1 MRTAARSAGY
11 GALLV
16 AAFAAAWAAG
26 SRAARTGP
34 RSRPADRDARP
45 APATGPGR
53 RPGTPTP
60 VTPPT
65 PAPGHFD
72 SAPSRVAEV
81 DGYQVRLDGDLAV
94 GAPAQVFVTVSRG
107 GAPVTDLEPL
117 EDAFG
122 RLDAMRAGDLVPAHV
137 HPDATPPAPT
147 DRAGP
152 GIAFTVEVPGGGA
165 YRLVLDFRHAGA
177 VHTAVFTLPAG

>member
-16 AAFAAAWAAG
+16 AAFTAAWTAG
-26 SRAARTGP
+26 VIV
-34 RSRPADRDARP
+34 RP
-45 APATGPGR
+45 APASLTPGAA
-53 RPGTPTP
+53 
-60 VTPPT
+60 TPPAATT
-65 PAPGHFD
+65 PAPATP
-72 SAPSRVAEV
+72 SPPAVMPPEAVPAAASRVAEV

-94 GAPAQVFVTVSRG
+94 GTPAQVFVTVSRD
-107 GAPVTDLEPL
+107 GAGVTDLEPL
-117 EDAFG
+117 DGAFG
-122 RLDAMRAGDLVPAHV
+122 RLVGLRAGDLAPAHV

-152 GIAFTVEVPGGGA
+152 GIAFSAEVPGGGT
-165 YRLVLDFRHAGA
+165 YRLILDFRHAGA

>member
-1 MRTAARSAGY
+1 MRTAIRSAGY
-11 GALLV
+11 GALVV
-16 AAFAAAWAAG
+16 AAFVGAWTAG
-26 SRAARTGP
+26 ALTR
-34 RSRPADRDARP
+34 
-45 APATGPGR
+45 
-53 RPGTPTP
+53 
-60 VTPPT
+60 T
-65 PAPGHFD
+65 PAPPPPA
-72 SAPSRVAEV
+72 SLAPEAVTAPMTTSPTRATSSNVPVVPSRVAEV

-94 GAPAQVFVTVSRG
+94 GAAAQVFVTVSRA

-117 EDAFG
+117 DGAFAQLVAT
-122 RLDAMRAGDLVPAHV
+122 RDGDLLPAHV

-152 GIAFTVEVPGGGA
+152 GIAFTAEVPDAGA

>member
-16 AAFAAAWAAG
+16 AAFASAWTAG
-26 SRAARTGP
+26 MIV
-34 RSRPADRDARP
+34 RP
-45 APATGPGR
+45 APVPLTPGAATP
-53 RPGTPTP
+53 PAATTPAP
-60 VTPPT
+60 VTPSPPT
-65 PAPGHFD
+65 VVPPEAVPA
-72 SAPSRVAEV
+72 APSRVAEV

-94 GAPAQVFVTVSRG
+94 GTSAQVFVTVSRD
-107 GAPVTDLEPL
+107 GAGVTDLEPL
-117 EDAFG
+117 DGAFG
-122 RLDAMRAGDLVPAHV
+122 RLVGLRAGDLAPAHV

-152 GIAFTVEVPGGGA
+152 GIAFTAEVPGGGT
-165 YRLVLDFRHAGA
+165 YRLILDFRHAGA

>member
-16 AAFAAAWAAG
+16 AAFTAAWTAG
-26 SRAARTGP
+26 VIV
-34 RSRPADRDARP
+34 RP
-45 APATGPGR
+45 APAPLTPGAA
-53 RPGTPTP
+53 
-60 VTPPT
+60 TPPAATT
-65 PAPGHFD
+65 PAPATP
-72 SAPSRVAEV
+72 SPPAVMPPEAVPAAPSRVAEV

-94 GAPAQVFVTVSRG
+94 GTPTQVFVTVSRD
-107 GAPVTDLEPL
+107 GAGVTDLEPL
-117 EDAFG
+117 DGAFG
-122 RLDAMRAGDLVPAHV
+122 RLVGLRAGDLAPAHV

-152 GIAFTVEVPGGGA
+152 GIAFSAEVPGGGT
-165 YRLVLDFRHAGA
+165 YRLILDFRHAGA

>member
-1 MRTAARSAGY
+1 MRTAARSAGE

-16 AAFAAAWAAG
+16 AAFASAWTAG
-26 SRAARTGP
+26 MIV
-34 RSRPADRDARP
+34 RP
-45 APATGPGR
+45 APVPLTPGAATP
-53 RPGTPTP
+53 PAATTPAP
-60 VTPPT
+60 VTPSPPT
-65 PAPGHFD
+65 VVPPEAVPA
-72 SAPSRVAEV
+72 APSRVAEV

-94 GAPAQVFVTVSRG
+94 GTPAQVFVTVSRD
-107 GAPVTDLEPL
+107 GAGVTDLEPL
-117 EDAFG
+117 DGAFG
-122 RLDAMRAGDLVPAHV
+122 RLVGLRAGDLAPAHV

-165 YRLVLDFRHAGA
+165 YRLVLGFRHAGA

>member
-1 MRTAARSAGY
+1 MAGKT
-11 GALLV
+11 V
-16 AAFAAAWAAG
+16 
-26 SRAARTGP
+26 
-34 RSRPADRDARP
+34 
-45 APATGPGR
+45 
-53 RPGTPTP
+53 
-60 VTPPT
+60 
-65 PAPGHFD
+65 
-72 SAPSRVAEV
+72 APSRVAEV

-117 EDAFG
+117 RDAFG
-122 RLDAMRAGDLVPAHV
+122 RLDAVRAGDLVPAHV

>member
-16 AAFAAAWAAG
+16 AAFTAAWTAG
-26 SRAARTGP
+26 VIV
-34 RSRPADRDARP
+34 RP
-45 APATGPGR
+45 APAPLTPGAA
-53 RPGTPTP
+53 
-60 VTPPT
+60 TPPAATT
-65 PAPGHFD
+65 PAPATPGPP
-72 SAPSRVAEV
+72 AVVPPEVGARRPPSRVAEV

-94 GAPAQVFVTVSRG
+94 GTPAQVFVTVSRD
-107 GAPVTDLEPL
+107 GAGVTDLEPL
-117 EDAFG
+117 DGAFG
-122 RLDAMRAGDLVPAHV
+122 RLVGLRAGDLAPAHV

-152 GIAFTVEVPGGGA
+152 GIAFTAEVPGGGT
-165 YRLVLDFRHAGA
+165 YRLILDFRHAGA

>member
-16 AAFAAAWAAG
+16 AAFAAAWTAG
-26 SRAARTGP
+26 MIV
-34 RSRPADRDARP
+34 RP
-45 APATGPGR
+45 APAPLTPGAA
-53 RPGTPTP
+53 
-60 VTPPT
+60 TPPAATT
-65 PAPGHFD
+65 PAPATPRPPAVVPPEAVPA
-72 SAPSRVAEV
+72 APSRVAEV

-94 GAPAQVFVTVSRG
+94 GTPAQVFVTVSRD
-107 GAPVTDLEPL
+107 GAGVTDLEPL
-117 EDAFG
+117 DGAFG
-122 RLDAMRAGDLVPAHV
+122 RLVGLRAGDLAPAHV

-152 GIAFTVEVPGGGA
+152 GIAFTAEVPGGGT
-165 YRLVLDFRHAGA
+165 YRLILDFRHAGA

>member
-16 AAFAAAWAAG
+16 AAFASAWTAG
-26 SRAARTGP
+26 MIV
-34 RSRPADRDARP
+34 RPAPVPLTPGAATPPAATTP
-45 APATGPGR
+45 APATPS
-53 RPGTPTP
+53 
-60 VTPPT
+60 PPAVVPPEAV
-65 PAPGHFD
+65 PA
-72 SAPSRVAEV
+72 APSRVDEV

-94 GAPAQVFVTVSRG
+94 GTPAQVFVTVSRD
-107 GAPVTDLEPL
+107 GAGVTDLEPL
-117 EDAFG
+117 DGAFG
-122 RLDAMRAGDLVPAHV
+122 RLVGLRAGDLAPAHV

-152 GIAFTVEVPGGGA
+152 GIAFTAEVPGGGT
-165 YRLVLDFRHAGA
+165 YRLILDFRHAGA

>member
-16 AAFAAAWAAG
+16 VAFTAAWTAG
-26 SRAARTGP
+26 VIV
-34 RSRPADRDARP
+34 RPVP
-45 APATGPGR
+45 APATPDAA
-53 RPGTPTP
+53 
-60 VTPPT
+60 TPPAATT
-65 PAPGHFD
+65 PAPATP
-72 SAPSRVAEV
+72 SPPAVVPPEAVPATPSRVAEV

-94 GAPAQVFVTVSRG
+94 GTPAQVFVTVSRN
-107 GAPVTDLEPL
+107 GAGVADLEPL
-117 EDAFG
+117 DGAFG
-122 RLDAMRAGDLVPAHV
+122 RLVGLRAGDLAPAHV

-152 GIAFTVEVPGGGA
+152 GIAFTAEVPGGGT
-165 YRLVLDFRHAGA
+165 YRLILDFRHAGA

>member
-16 AAFAAAWAAG
+16 AAFTAAWTAG
-26 SRAARTGP
+26 VIV
-34 RSRPADRDARP
+34 RP
-45 APATGPGR
+45 APATLTPGAA
-53 RPGTPTP
+53 
-60 VTPPT
+60 TPPAATT
-65 PAPGHFD
+65 PAPATP
-72 SAPSRVAEV
+72 SPPAVVPPEAVPAAPSRVAEV

-94 GAPAQVFVTVSRG
+94 GTPAQVFVTVSRD
-107 GAPVTDLEPL
+107 GAGVTDLEPL
-117 EDAFG
+117 DGAFG
-122 RLDAMRAGDLVPAHV
+122 RLVGLRAGDLAPADV

-152 GIAFTVEVPGGGA
+152 GIAFTAEVPGGGT
-165 YRLVLDFRHAGA
+165 YRLILDFRHAGA

>member
-16 AAFAAAWAAG
+16 AAFTAAWTAG
-26 SRAARTGP
+26 VI
-34 RSRPADRDARP
+34 ARP
-45 APATGPGR
+45 APAPL
-53 RPGTPTP
+53 TP
-60 VTPPT
+60 VAATPPVAAPVAASPPDIAPPEVA
-65 PAPGHFD
+65 PA
-72 SAPSRVAEV
+72 AVARVAEV

-94 GAPAQVFVTVSRG
+94 GPPAQVFVTVSRD
-107 GAPVTDLEPL
+107 GAGVTDLEPL
-117 EDAFG
+117 DGAFG
-122 RLDAMRAGDLVPAHV
+122 RLVGLRAGDLAPAHV

-152 GIAFTVEVPGGGA
+152 GIAFTAEVPGGGT
-165 YRLVLDFRHAGA
+165 YRLILDFRHAGA

>member
-1 MRTAARSAGY
+1 M
-11 GALLV
+11 
-16 AAFAAAWAAG
+16 
-26 SRAARTGP
+26 
-34 RSRPADRDARP
+34 
-45 APATGPGR
+45 
-53 RPGTPTP
+53 
-60 VTPPT
+60 
-65 PAPGHFD
+65 
-72 SAPSRVAEV
+72 

-94 GAPAQVFVTVSRG
+94 GAPAQVFVTVSRD

-117 EDAFG
+117 GDAFG
-122 RLDAMRAGDLVPAHV
+122 RLVALRAGDLAPAHV

-152 GIAFTVEVPGGGA
+152 GIAFTAEVPGGGA

>member
-11 GALLV
+11 AALLV
-16 AAFAAAWAAG
+16 AAFAGAWTTGAL
-26 SRAARTGP
+26 ARTP
-34 RSRPADRDARP
+34 TSPPASLAPQAPP
-45 APATGPGR
+45 ASVITA
-53 RPGTPTP
+53 
-60 VTPPT
+60 PPT
-65 PAPGHFD
+65 APPTAAIW
-72 SAPSRVAEV
+72 SEAPVVPSRVAEV

-94 GAPAQVFVTVSRG
+94 GAAAQVFVTVSRE

-117 EDAFG
+117 DDAFG
-122 RLDAMRAGDLVPAHV
+122 HLVATRDGDLLPAHV

-152 GIAFTVEVPGGGA
+152 GIAFTAEVPDAGA

>member
-16 AAFAAAWAAG
+16 AAFVAAWTAG
-26 SRAARTGP
+26 VIV
-34 RSRPADRDARP
+34 RPS
-45 APATGPGR
+45 PG
-53 RPGTPTP
+53 P
-60 VTPPT
+60 VTTGAATPSAVAT
-65 PAPGHFD
+65 PAPTAWTSPGPPD
-72 SAPSRVAEV
+72 VAPPEAGPAAASRVAEV

-94 GAPAQVFVTVSRG
+94 GTSAQVFVTVSRD
-107 GAPVTDLEPL
+107 GAGVTDLEPL
-117 EDAFG
+117 DGAFG
-122 RLDAMRAGDLVPAHV
+122 RLVGLRAGDLAPAHV

-152 GIAFTVEVPGGGA
+152 GIAFTAEVPGGGT
-165 YRLVLDFRHAGA
+165 YRLILDFRHAGA

>member
-1 MRTAARSAGY
+1 MRTAVRSTGY

-16 AAFAAAWAAG
+16 AAFVGAWTAG
-26 SRAARTGP
+26 SL
-34 RSRPADRDARP
+34 
-45 APATGPGR
+45 GR
-53 RPGTPTP
+53 
-60 VTPPT
+60 T
-65 PAPGHFD
+65 PAPLLPPALPAQAPPAITAPPTAPPTT
-72 SAPSRVAEV
+72 APSSTVPVVPLRVAEV
-81 DGYQVRLDGDLAV
+81 EGYQVRLDGDLAV
-94 GAPAQVFVTVSRG
+94 GAPSQVFVTVSRE

-117 EDAFG
+117 GDAFG
-122 RLDAMRAGDLVPAHV
+122 RLVATRDGDHLPADV

-152 GIAFTVEVPGGGA
+152 GIAFIAEVPDAGA

>member
-16 AAFAAAWAAG
+16 AAFTAAWTAG
-26 SRAARTGP
+26 VIV
-34 RSRPADRDARP
+34 RP
-45 APATGPGR
+45 APAPLTPGAA
-53 RPGTPTP
+53 
-60 VTPPT
+60 TPPAATT
-65 PAPGHFD
+65 PAPATP
-72 SAPSRVAEV
+72 SPPAVVPPEAVPAAASRVAEV

-94 GAPAQVFVTVSRG
+94 GTPAQVFVTVSRD
-107 GAPVTDLEPL
+107 GAGVTDLEPL
-117 EDAFG
+117 DGAFG
-122 RLDAMRAGDLVPAHV
+122 RLVGLRAGDLAPAHV

-152 GIAFTVEVPGGGA
+152 GIAFTAEVPGGGT
-165 YRLVLDFRHAGA
+165 YRLILDFRHAGA

>member
-16 AAFAAAWAAG
+16 AAFTAAWTAG
-26 SRAARTGP
+26 VIV
-34 RSRPADRDARP
+34 RP
-45 APATGPGR
+45 APAPLTPGAA
-53 RPGTPTP
+53 
-60 VTPPT
+60 TPPAATT
-65 PAPGHFD
+65 PAPATP
-72 SAPSRVAEV
+72 SPPAVVPPEAVPAAPSRVAEV

-94 GAPAQVFVTVSRG
+94 GTPAQVFVTVSRD
-107 GAPVTDLEPL
+107 GAGVTDLEPL
-117 EDAFG
+117 DGAFG
-122 RLDAMRAGDLVPAHV
+122 RLVGLRAGDLAPAHV

-152 GIAFTVEVPGGGA
+152 GIAFSAEVPGGGT
-165 YRLVLDFRHAGA
+165 YRLILDFRHAGA

>member
-16 AAFAAAWAAG
+16 AAFASAWTAG
-26 SRAARTGP
+26 MIV
-34 RSRPADRDARP
+34 RP
-45 APATGPGR
+45 APVPLTPGAATP
-53 RPGTPTP
+53 PAATTPAP
-60 VTPPT
+60 VTPSPPT
-65 PAPGHFD
+65 VVPPEAVPA
-72 SAPSRVAEV
+72 APSRVAEV

-94 GAPAQVFVTVSRG
+94 GTPAQVFVTVSRD
-107 GAPVTDLEPL
+107 GAGVTDLEPL
-117 EDAFG
+117 DGAFG
-122 RLDAMRAGDLVPAHV
+122 GLVGLRAGDLAPAHV

-152 GIAFTVEVPGGGA
+152 GIAFTAEVPGGGT
-165 YRLVLDFRHAGA
+165 YRLILDFRHAGA